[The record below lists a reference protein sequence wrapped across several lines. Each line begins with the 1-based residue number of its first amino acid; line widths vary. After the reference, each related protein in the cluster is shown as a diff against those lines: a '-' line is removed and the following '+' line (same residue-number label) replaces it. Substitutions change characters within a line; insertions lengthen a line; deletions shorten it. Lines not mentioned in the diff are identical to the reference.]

1 MSRPGLHD
9 AGLADGHQAAQLA
22 MGGALLELRRRSARS
37 VTPASAADRAGVE
50 AERQLVA
57 AIERHREVAASMQE
71 LGRPEAGQHVAVKS
85 VGRAVHLVAYA
96 LGRAAEAGVPFER
109 LVELTGWS
117 PDLVR
122 EGLEHAVPGPPLV
135 ARLVPA
141 GADAPAIARAA
152 AVYEAIT
159 RLDAF
164 THRALADVTA
174 RADADPPPTTAD
186 VDELHARWERAWQD
200 WHREIERR
208 AR

>member
-22 MGGALLELRRRSARS
+22 MGRPLLELRRRAARS
-37 VTPASAADRAGVE
+37 MSPVSASDRVGAE

-57 AIERHREVAASMQE
+57 SIERHREVAASMQE
-71 LGRPEAGQHVAVKS
+71 LGRSEAGQHVAVKS
-85 VGRAVHLVAYA
+85 VGRAVHLVSYA
-96 LGRAAEAGVPFER
+96 LDRAAEAGVPFER

-122 EGLEHAVPGPPLV
+122 EGLEHAVPAPPLV

-152 AVYEAIT
+152 ALYEAIT
-159 RLDAF
+159 RLDDF

-174 RADADPPPTTAD
+174 QAEADSPLTTAD
-186 VDELHARWERAWQD
+186 VDELHAQWEGAWRAW
-200 WHREIERR
+200 HRGIERR
-208 AR
+208 KT